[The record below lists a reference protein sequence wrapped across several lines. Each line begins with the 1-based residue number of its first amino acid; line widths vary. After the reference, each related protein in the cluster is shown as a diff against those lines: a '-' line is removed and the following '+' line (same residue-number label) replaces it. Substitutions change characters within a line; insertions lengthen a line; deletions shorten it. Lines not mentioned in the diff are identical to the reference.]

1 MHQLRSW
8 KILTQKSLVSS
19 NKYSTEHGCIP
30 PLVSDLKI
38 SDLLTGGGNTFV
50 CITKYANFV

>member
-1 MHQLRSW
+1 M
-8 KILTQKSLVSS
+8 QKSLVSS
-19 NKYSTEHGCIP
+19 NKDSAEHGCIP